1 MENFYTRDLKMIEK
15 QRRSQGG
22 KFGVSTRSTASDQ
35 RPKCFRDIMDLVLH
49 LSDEEWKAVRRGM
62 RKEVTRVEFVAVCTK
77 IVAEVSSAIVR
88 RLLKPLS
95 RSFGIKV
102 IHEANEKLKK
112 MESES
117 GKCSASDA
125 SAQRSPMEV
134 SDFICHLAQ
143 KVVTEIK
150 GAMLVAIRSM
160 ASEPSASSP
169 AEDPITKLDDLSRAC
184 TNEICDKILDLYH
197 SEEFNRL
204 SEEGGLVMSLTSL
217 LKVHNIMMGLE
228 EVVSVSRSSS
238 WITESTTPDLVS
250 TKTEVISPDSV
261 SSPPQAE
268 SPFSDQFLSTATQLI
283 TEVLLKTAQTSV
295 SSQTSVPASRETEL
309 KELAKST
316 ATEILHRLYYLL
328 HHCSDADQSIPEH
341 EKFLS
346 FAQKIHTDIHKQ
358 VLTFVCEQQ
367 QAASDKSKTLLDA
380 CTETDAEL
388 DISSDGV
395 QKSVSAVEVLD
406 KATQV
411 TSEIL
416 VSRLSSH
423 ISTGLISMTGSG
435 FSTAVYPDRAA
446 SGSVEK
452 VISDVPLE
460 TGISDVENRSEL
472 LRESSSEFSSNLPSP
487 SGPSESV
494 IDEENNPLPS
504 SQNSLYVPLHLF
516 TVIHDQLRSFF
527 KSFSKSAADDE
538 KGIDMS
544 VHSESVEDRVVPIH
558 ISRDGSVHELE
569 VGRSISDSVLERRNS
584 VLLSMQFPS
593 ELIYTF
599 VQEASKALLQNVL
612 NARSSEESEGC
623 STHTA
628 EDQQKKKRPRVRFI
642 VKTQRCIV
650 VKRPRKQKRQR
661 RVPLPQADQ
670 PSISTSAN
678 LHETSERESKTL
690 RSVFKSARRTLGRFF
705 SNISKTFTSCINPK
719 TTP

>member
-1 MENFYTRDLKMIEK
+1 MIDT
-15 QRRSQGG
+15 
-22 KFGVSTRSTASDQ
+22 VPASDVPRQ
-35 RPKCFRDIMDLVLH
+35 VWESRP
-49 LSDEEWKAVRRGM
+49 
-62 RKEVTRVEFVAVCTK
+62 VTRVEFVAVCTK

-160 ASEPSASSP
+160 ASEASASSP

-435 FSTAVYPDRAA
+435 FSTAVYPDQAA

-472 LRESSSEFSSNLPSP
+472 LRESSSEFSSSP

-599 VQEASKALLQNVL
+599 VQEASKALLQNIL

-678 LHETSERESKTL
+678 LHETSEIESKTL